1 MELKERF
8 LKYVALDTQSCEE
21 SESYPSTDKQRVL
34 LDLLADEMRALG
46 LQEVT
51 VDAWGY
57 AMGSIPATPGFEQS
71 PVLGLIAHVDTSPDM
86 SGCGVKPRVI
96 ENYDGSDIRLNGEL
110 TMRVEDFPEL
120 RDFVGHT
127 LIHTDGTTLLGADD
141 KAGVAEIMTAAEY
154 LMAHP
159 EIPHG
164 KICLL
169 YTSPSPRDTR

>member
-96 ENYDGSDIRLNGEL
+96 ENYYPRSIAEGKKINWKDGLEAIW
-110 TMRVEDFPEL
+110 
-120 RDFVGHT
+120 
-127 LIHTDGTTLLGADD
+127 TLL
-141 KAGVAEIMTAAEY
+141 KY
-154 LMAHP
+154 RF
-159 EIPHG
+159 
-164 KICLL
+164 KN
-169 YTSPSPRDTR
+169 